1 MEIAWVFYEIADLL
15 EIKEDN
21 PFKHRAYRQAAR
33 TIAKWGKSLS
43 VMKEDEV
50 RAIPGVGAALTAKII
65 ELLRTGKCEYHQKL
79 REEVPLGLLEVL
91 AIPGLGAKK
100 ARILYSNLGITTI
113 DELEAAAKE
122 RKIRT
127 LPGMGNKT
135 ELAILRGVDMLRTGS
150 GSAPVGVA
158 TAVGRDLAEFL
169 AALPEVGQVSL
180 GGSARRMKEMIGDI
194 DLVVAS
200 EKPVEVTGLFVKHP
214 SVKKVLAH
222 GEYKVRATT
231 WLGIQVDLLVVRPQ
245 EYWAALHHFTG
256 SKEHNI
262 RLQELAGDR
271 GLKINEYG
279 VFSEGQ
285 EGALPVNSEEDLYRA
300 LGLPY
305 IPPELRED
313 EGEIEAAL
321 EGKLPDLITVE
332 DIRGD
337 LHLHS
342 KWSDGVATIEEI
354 VAAAR
359 QKGYEYIA
367 ITDHSK
373 SLAIAGGLKEE
384 RLKEQHKYI
393 EDFNRSLDE
402 FRILRGIEVDILSDG
417 RLDYGD
423 EILAEIDVVI
433 ASVHSGFRQSREE
446 MTKRIVTALENP
458 HVDIL
463 AHPTG
468 RLLGRRDAYEV
479 DLEKIFEA
487 AAKYDKVLEINA
499 SPDRLDLNAENVRR
513 AVQDYGLK
521 IAVNT
526 DAHHISKLEDMYFG
540 IGTARRGWLE
550 KKDVVNTFT
559 LEELGRLFGKG
570 VRVGS

>member
-1 MEIAWVFYEIADLL
+1 MHNVEIAWVFYEIADLL

-21 PFKHRAYRQAAR
+21 PFKPRAYRKAGR
-33 TIAKWGKSLS
+33 TIAKWDQPLS
-43 VMKEDEV
+43 ALKEDEI
-50 RAIPGVGAALTAKII
+50 RAIPGVGAALAAKIT
-65 ELLRTGKCEYHQKL
+65 ELLKTGKCEYHQKL

-91 AIPGLGAKK
+91 AIPGLGAKT
-100 ARILYSNLGITTI
+100 ARTLYRKLGITTI
-113 DELEAAAKE
+113 DELEAAAKA

-135 ELAILRGVDMLRTGS
+135 EFAILHGIDMLRTGS
-150 GSAPVGVA
+150 GAAPVGVA
-158 TAVGRDLAEFL
+158 TAVGRNLAEFL
-169 AALPEVGQVSL
+169 AALPEVTQVSL
-180 GGSARRMKEMIGDI
+180 AGSTRRMKEMIGDI

-214 SVKKVLAH
+214 SVKEVSAH
-222 GEYKVRATT
+222 GENQVKAIT
-231 WLGIQVDLLVVRPQ
+231 WLGIQVDLLVVGPQ

-256 SKEHNI
+256 SKEHNQ
-262 RLQELAGDR
+262 RLQELAGER
-271 GLKINEYG
+271 GLKIYEYG
-279 VFSEGQ
+279 VFPEGQ
-285 EGALPVNSEEDLYRA
+285 DESLPVNSEEDLYLA

-321 EGKLPDLITVE
+321 EGTLPDLVSVE

-359 QKGYEYIA
+359 QRGYEYIA

-384 RLKEQHKYI
+384 RLMEQHRYI
-393 EDFNRSLDE
+393 DELNRGLEDFRV
-402 FRILRGIEVDILSDG
+402 LRGIEVDILSDG

-423 EILAEIDVVI
+423 ELLSGMDVVI
-433 ASVHSGFRQSREE
+433 ASIHSGFRQSREE
-446 MTKRIVTALENP
+446 MTKRMLSALKNP
-458 HVDIL
+458 HVNIL

-468 RLLGRRDAYEV
+468 RMLGRRDAYEV
-479 DLEKIFEA
+479 DLEKVFEA

-513 AVQDYGLK
+513 AAKDYGLK

-550 KKDVVNTFT
+550 KKDVINTFT
-559 LEELGRLFGKG
+559 LEELGRIFGKRG
-570 VRVGS
+570 